1 MANISFSEPMLIL
14 IEAMTNSLKKIIH
27 ATDEQLVKILEVFL
41 NKLPDFM
48 KASLHRIAQC

>member
-1 MANISFSEPMLIL
+1 MADISFSESMLIL
-14 IEAMTNSLKKIIH
+14 IEAMTNSMKEIIN
-27 ATDEQLVKILEVFL
+27 ATDEQLIILEVFL